1 MKGFAL
7 IYSDSVKKYI
17 KNLNR
22 DVQIKIVRKLDLLL
36 VEPKLLDIV
45 KMSGKGDTYRVRIGG
60 YRAIFVVDFENK
72 SIKIEKLDTRS
83 GIEKH
88 Y

>member
-1 MKGFAL
+1 MKGFNL
-7 IYSDSVKKYI
+7 IYSDSVKKHI
-17 KNLNR
+17 KRVPR
-22 DVQIKIVRKLDLLL
+22 DVQIKIIGKLDMIPVDL
-36 VEPKLLDIV
+36 KLLDIV
-45 KMSGKGDTYRVRIGG
+45 KMGGRENTYRIRIGS

-72 SIKIEKLDTRS
+72 LIKIEKLDTRG